1 MKILVLGVTGMLGN
15 TVFRYC
21 FQDTTLKVI
30 GTLRSAAGRQ
40 HFTGSQQSQLIDGVD
55 ILDLKA
61 LATVLNQVKPDIVIN
76 CVGLIKQYAISK
88 DPLVVLP
95 LNAMFPHQLSR
106 LCEEKGARLVHISTD
121 CVFSGRTGLYKEDDI
136 SDAEDLY
143 GKSKYIGELHE
154 QSHAITLRTSIIG
167 HELNSHESLVEW
179 FLSQS
184 SPIKGYERVIFSGL
198 PTVELARIIK
208 DFLLPNPKLHGL
220 YHVSAAPIDKYQL
233 LRLIGSTYNKK
244 IEITPDQEICI
255 NRSLDSKKFQ
265 QDSGYTPPAWPNLI
279 RFMHEFH

>member
-21 FQDTTLKVI
+21 FQDTKLEVI
-30 GTLRSAAGRQ
+30 GTLRAPAGRL
-40 HFTGSQQSQLIDGVD
+40 HFTEAQQSQLIDGVD
-55 ILDLKA
+55 VLDLKA
-61 LATVLNQVKPDIVIN
+61 LSVVLNQVKPDIVIN
-76 CVGLIKQYAISK
+76 CVDLIKQFAISK

-106 LCEEKGARLVHISTD
+106 LCEEKGVRLVHISTD
-121 CVFSGRTGLYKEDDI
+121 CVFSGRTGSYKEDDI

-143 GKSKYIGELHE
+143 GKSKYIGELHGH
-154 QSHAITLRTSIIG
+154 SHVITLRTSIIG

-184 SPIKGYERVIFSGL
+184 STVKGYERVIFSGL
-198 PTVELARIIK
+198 PAVELARIIT

-220 YHVSAAPIDKYQL
+220 YHVSSAPIDKYQL

-244 IEITPDQEICI
+244 IQITPDQDICLD
-255 NRSLDSKKFQ
+255 RSLDSKKFQ
-265 QDSGYTPPAWPNLI
+265 QESGYTPPSWSNLV
-279 RFMHEFH
+279 RFMHSFH